1 MSRPKVLVAGRVGLL
16 SGDGMESEI
25 EKDPCRADVSG
36 VFARAASCA
45 AALSRRVADFVYP
58 PVCAGC
64 GVMIGR
70 HGALCPVCWQS
81 VHFIERP
88 FCDVLG
94 IPFAFDHEAG
104 LAGEGGRLVSAKAI
118 AEPPRYDRLRAVAI
132 HDGAARKLVH
142 GLKYR
147 DRTELAIMMAGWMQR
162 AGSEHLAHC
171 DGILPVP
178 LHWTRFAL
186 RKFNQSAELA
196 RHLAQFSGKP
206 LLPSTLKR
214 VKRTSRQVGLTAR
227 GRQDNVRAAFAIAP
241 GHEPDV
247 FGKRLVLVDDVYTTG
262 ATVSSA
268 AAVLK
273 RAGAIEVT
281 VLTFALAISGPI

>member
-1 MSRPKVLVAGRVGLL
+1 
-16 SGDGMESEI
+16 MESEV
-25 EKDPCRADVSG
+25 EENVR
-36 VFARAASCA
+36 RAAGMAVAEVIRSGA
-45 AALSRRVADFVYP
+45 SGLFRRMADFVYP

-64 GVMIGR
+64 GVLTGS
-70 HGALCPVCWQS
+70 HGALCPACWQL

-104 LAGEGGRLVSAKAI
+104 LAEEGGRLVSAKAI
-118 AEPPRYDRLRAVAI
+118 ADPPRYDRLRAVAI
-132 HDGAARKLVH
+132 HDGVARRLVH

-147 DRTELAIMMAGWMQR
+147 DRTELAIMMASWMQR
-162 AGSEHLAHC
+162 AGAEHLAEC

-178 LHWTRFAL
+178 LHWTRFAT

-196 RHLAQFSGKP
+196 RHLAKLSGRP

-214 VKRTSRQVGLTAR
+214 VKRTSRQVGLTAK
-227 GRQDNVRAAFAIAP
+227 GRQDNVRAAFAIVP
-241 GHEPDV
+241 GHEHNV
-247 FGKRLVLVDDVYTTG
+247 FGKRLVLVDDVHTTG

-273 RAGAIEVT
+273 RAGAVEVKT
-281 VLTFALAISGPI
+281 VTFALAISGLI

>member
-1 MSRPKVLVAGRVGLL
+1 M
-16 SGDGMESEI
+16 
-25 EKDPCRADVSG
+25 AD
-36 VFARAASCA
+36 
-45 AALSRRVADFVYP
+45 LVYP

-64 GVMIGR
+64 GVTIGR
-70 HGALCPVCWQS
+70 HGALCPICWQS
-81 VHFIERP
+81 IDFIERP
-88 FCDVLG
+88 FCDILG

-104 LAGEGGRLVSAKAI
+104 RPGDGGRLVSARAI
-118 AEPPRYDRLRAVAI
+118 ADPPRYDRLRAVAI
-132 HDGAARKLVH
+132 HDGVARKLVH

-147 DRTELAIMMAGWMQR
+147 DRTELAIMMAAWMQR
-162 AGSEHLAHC
+162 AGADYLAAC

-178 LHWTRFAL
+178 LHWTRFAS

-196 RHLAQFSGKP
+196 RHLARLSDRP

-214 VKRTSRQVGLTAR
+214 VKRTSRQVGLTAK
-227 GRQDNVRAAFAIAP
+227 GRQDNVRAAFAIVP

-247 FGKRLVLVDDVYTTG
+247 FGKRLVLVDDVHTTG

-273 RAGAIEVT
+273 RAGAVEVT

>member
-1 MSRPKVLVAGRVGLL
+1 M
-16 SGDGMESEI
+16 GD
-25 EKDPCRADVSG
+25 DADEDLHRSSTSTLGAALG
-36 VFARAASCA
+36 VAASGLFRKA
-45 AALSRRVADFVYP
+45 ADFVYP

-64 GVMIGR
+64 GIRIGR
-70 HGALCPVCWQS
+70 HGALCPSCWNS
-81 VHFIERP
+81 VKFIERP

-132 HDGAARKLVH
+132 HEGVTRRLVH

-147 DRTELAIMMAGWMQR
+147 DRTDLAVMMAAWMQR
-162 AGSEHLAHC
+162 AGGEHLVEC

-196 RHLAQFSGKP
+196 RHLAKLSGRP

-214 VKRTSRQVGLTAR
+214 VKRTSRQVGLTAKR
-227 GRQDNVRAAFAIAP
+227 RQDNVRAAFSIAH
-241 GHEPDV
+241 GHDADV
-247 FGKRLVLVDDVYTTG
+247 FGKRLVLVDDVHTTG

-273 RAGAIEVT
+273 RAGAAEVT
-281 VLTFALAISGPI
+281 VLTFALAISAPI

>member
-1 MSRPKVLVAGRVGLL
+1 MEEEIGNADRRTSVSAFTAAIGSSARGL
-16 SGDGMESEI
+16 
-25 EKDPCRADVSG
+25 
-36 VFARAASCA
+36 F
-45 AALSRRVADFVYP
+45 RRVADFVYP

-70 HGALCPVCWQS
+70 HGALCPACWQS

-104 LAGEGGRLVSAKAI
+104 DHDIGMASEGGRLVSAKAI
-118 AEPPRYDRLRAVAI
+118 ADPPRYDRLRAVAI
-132 HDGAARKLVH
+132 HDGVARKLVH

-147 DRTELAIMMAGWMQR
+147 DRTELAIMMAAWMQR
-162 AGSEHLAHC
+162 AGEEHLAQC

-178 LHWTRFAL
+178 LHWTRFAR

-196 RHLAQFSGKP
+196 RHLANLSGKP

-214 VKRTSRQVGLTAR
+214 VKRTSRQVGLTAK
-227 GRQDNVRAAFAIAP
+227 GRQDNVRAAFSIVP
-241 GHEPDV
+241 GHEPEV
-247 FGKRLVLVDDVYTTG
+247 FGKRLVLVDDVHTTG

-273 RAGAIEVT
+273 RAGAAEVT

>member
-1 MSRPKVLVAGRVGLL
+1 MEDEIGDSDGGVAGLTVAG
-16 SGDGMESEI
+16 SI
-25 EKDPCRADVSG
+25 A
-36 VFARAASCA
+36 FAASG
-45 AALSRRVADFVYP
+45 LFRRIADFVYP

-64 GVMIGR
+64 GVMIGK

-88 FCDVLG
+88 FCEVLG
-94 IPFAFDHEAG
+94 IPFAFNHEAG
-104 LAGEGGRLVSAKAI
+104 VAGEGGRMVSAKAI
-118 AEPPRYDRLRAVAI
+118 ADPPRFDRLRAVAI
-132 HDGAARKLVH
+132 HDGVARRLVH

-147 DRTELAIMMAGWMQR
+147 DRTDLAIMMAAWMQR
-162 AGSEHLAHC
+162 AGAEHLAGC

-196 RHLAQFSGKP
+196 RHLAKLSSKP

-214 VKRTSRQVGLTAR
+214 VKRTSRQVGLTAK
-227 GRQDNVRAAFAIAP
+227 GRQDNVRAAFAIVP

-247 FGKRLVLVDDVYTTG
+247 FGKRLVLVDDVHTTG

-273 RAGAIEVT
+273 RAGATEVT

>member
-1 MSRPKVLVAGRVGLL
+1 MG
-16 SGDGMESEI
+16 SEI
-25 EKDPCRADVSG
+25 DDITDRPARPSVGKAIFSG
-36 VFARAASCA
+36 ASGLFRCA
-45 AALSRRVADFVYP
+45 VDFVYP

-70 HGALCPVCWQS
+70 HGALCPTCWQS

-104 LAGEGGRLVSAKAI
+104 EGGRLVSAKAI
-118 AEPPRYDRLRAVAI
+118 ADPPRYDRLRAVAI
-132 HDGAARKLVH
+132 HDGVARRLVH

-147 DRTELAIMMAGWMQR
+147 DRTELAIMMAAWMQR
-162 AGSEHLAHC
+162 SGAEHLVQC

-178 LHWTRFAL
+178 LHWTRFAR
-186 RKFNQSAELA
+186 RKFNQSAELT
-196 RHLAQFSGKP
+196 RHLAKLSGKP

-214 VKRTSRQVGLTAR
+214 VKRTSRQVGLTAK
-227 GRQDNVRAAFAIAP
+227 GRQDNVRAAFAIVP
-241 GHEPDV
+241 GHESDV
-247 FGKRLVLVDDVYTTG
+247 FGKRLVLVDDVHTTG

-268 AAVLK
+268 AAALK
-273 RAGAIEVT
+273 RAGAAEVT